1 MATVDLTGGQ
11 GTGTHMPSRLRGM
24 HVIEKTFDVAKLIS
38 DGTISSVSS
47 GDIFQV
53 LDIPA
58 ESWILHAGAEVITAF
73 SSSTTVDI
81 DVAAGDDIVDGAD
94 VTSTGYCAA
103 GTNGHVD
110 YTAVTTFSN
119 RVTSADTIDI
129 KVNAGAND
137 VSTGKIRVY
146 VILADISGLDETDSL
161 QAVTF

>member
-24 HVIEKTFDVAKLIS
+24 HVIEKTFNVAKLIS

-58 ESWILHAGAEVITAF
+58 ESWVLHAGAEVITAF

-81 DVAAGDDIVDGAD
+81 DFGEGDDFVDGAD

-103 GTNGHVD
+103 GSNGH
-110 YTAVTTFSN
+110 TAYPAGVGRAHLSVTYID
-119 RVTSADTIDI
+119 SAGMLGEYKYHKIIIGDDI
-129 KVNAGAND
+129 FPVKG
-137 VSTGKIRVY
+137 G
-146 VILADISGLDETDSL
+146 
-161 QAVTF
+161 